1 MRSDFDGA
9 VEVRFDGGEPAVRA
23 WRETD
28 QPYWRDRPERAELPS
43 LE

>member
-9 VEVRFDGGEPAVRA
+9 VAVRFDGGLPKVRA

-28 QPYWRDRPERAELPS
+28 QPYWRDRPVRAELPP
-43 LE
+43 LD